1 MEERIQITQEGY
13 NELQKEY
20 DHLVHVERPEVI
32 AELAAA
38 RAQGDLS
45 ENADYDVARDKQAK
59 LEARIRDLDV
69 MIQNAEIV
77 QTPRKG
83 ARVVRMG
90 SVITVTDLLRN
101 IESTYTIVGT
111 YESDPLAGKISNTAP
126 LGAAVMDHKAGDI
139 VTVNAAKPYQLRID
153 KIA

>member
-13 NELQKEY
+13 NDLKKEY

-45 ENADYDVARDKQAK
+45 ENADYDAARDKQAK

-77 QTPRKG
+77 TTPRKG
-83 ARVVRMG
+83 AKVVRMG
-90 SVITVTDLLRN
+90 SVVTVTDLARN
-101 IESTYTIVGT
+101 TEDTYTLVGT
-111 YESDPLAGKISNTAP
+111 YESDPLAGKISSTSP
-126 LGAAVMDHKAGDI
+126 VGAALLEHKTGDV
-139 VTVNAAKPYQLRID
+139 VTVNVAKAYQLRIE